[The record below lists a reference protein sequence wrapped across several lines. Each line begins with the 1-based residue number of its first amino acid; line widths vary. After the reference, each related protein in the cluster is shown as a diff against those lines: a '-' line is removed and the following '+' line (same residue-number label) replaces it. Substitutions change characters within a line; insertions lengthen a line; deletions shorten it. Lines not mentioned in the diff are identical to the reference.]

1 MRGPRKDT
9 WQRKQDL
16 EEDEWIAEVEEK
28 RVKCKGC
35 REWWKLSKLYSK
47 INWENHKKTC
57 AQIMGVE
64 QKQVANTIKAPATA
78 VSNYP
83 TVEIMG

>member
-1 MRGPRKDT
+1 MRGLRKDA
-9 WQRKQDL
+9 WRRKQDL

-35 REWWKLSKLYSK
+35 REWQKLSKLYSK

-57 AQIMGVE
+57 AQITGVE
-64 QKQVANTIKAPATA
+64 QKRVTNTIKAPATA